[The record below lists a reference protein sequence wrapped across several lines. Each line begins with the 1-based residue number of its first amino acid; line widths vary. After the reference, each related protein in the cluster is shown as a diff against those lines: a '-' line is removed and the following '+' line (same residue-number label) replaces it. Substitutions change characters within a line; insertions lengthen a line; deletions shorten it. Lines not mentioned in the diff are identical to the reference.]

1 VPVPPDQEPP
11 VNVAEAAPQFPAQAQ
26 QPAPG
31 QVQAQGVPAP
41 GPNAIQPQPP
51 APARLHVEGIA
62 ERAAREPL
70 PPQPAAAELPPM
82 IAALVAAAEQPAE
95 RTTTS
100 TQQAPENDRYEDNT
114 AAYWDNLFE
123 AGAAAR
129 PDSRSTEGASVPQT
143 PAHSAFYSRRD
154 HPLNATQTNSV
165 APVDEQGSQMGE
177 HTTVQQSTSMGWDH
191 RELPTNTAESS
202 GYVYGRHAVSSA
214 GHTGDAYHY
223 AHRNYNRDPA
233 DHHDDISSDDSM
245 GYAAE
250 GEGEFWHEQ
259 IDVDDVRNELEN
271 LQGGWAQAPDGMAGK
286 SNCRIFGLCPAQS

>member
-1 VPVPPDQEPP
+1 
-11 VNVAEAAPQFPAQAQ
+11 
-26 QPAPG
+26 
-31 QVQAQGVPAP
+31 
-41 GPNAIQPQPP
+41 
-51 APARLHVEGIA
+51 
-62 ERAAREPL
+62 
-70 PPQPAAAELPPM
+70 M

-95 RTTTS
+95 RTTAG
-100 TQQAPENDRYEDNT
+100 TQQTPENDSYEDNT

-165 APVDEQGSQMGE
+165 APIDEQGDQVGE
-177 HTTVQQSTSMGWDH
+177 HKAVQQSTSMGWDH
-191 RELPTNTAESS
+191 RELTVNPTESDQQQHDAG

-223 AHRNYNRDPA
+223 AHRNYNRDP
-233 DHHDDISSDDSM
+233 DGQHDDISSDDSM

-286 SNCRIFGLCPAQS
+286 SNCRILCPAQS